1 MSRRD
6 QEKVWNRQGSTLLTL
21 HFWQHTQIKKMQYWV
36 ITLRM
41 AVPKSYPNL
50 QETRYRQEINLF
62 CFKLLRFLRC
72 SLRSITK
79 LNLTKADFLEAAPHL
94 FGKDTL
100 MWSQCR
106 EGAFLTHSMKKRWT
120 KHLSVRREKKIQRG
134 RCRNEREGE
143 TLRTRTS
150 AC

>member
-1 MSRRD
+1 
-6 QEKVWNRQGSTLLTL
+6 
-21 HFWQHTQIKKMQYWV
+21 MQYWV

-106 EGAFLTHSMKKRWT
+106 EGAFLIHSTKKRWT
-120 KHLSVRREKKIQRG
+120 KHLSVRREKKVQRG
-134 RCRNEREGE
+134 RCETKGKGKPSERGPLPANGTPPPCGLSKSSVNWTS
-143 TLRTRTS
+143 TLLN
-150 AC
+150 AE